1 MALLKKTSKKATETK
16 DSGDVSK
23 PKASSKNISSA
34 FAGTLLHPH
43 ITEKAADLASRGV
56 YVFVVNK
63 KATRVDVGAAVKA
76 IYGVQP
82 TSVRVI
88 NMDGKRVRFGRF
100 NGRRSDWK
108 KAMVTLPTGTTID
121 VHQGV

>member
-1 MALLKKTSKKATETK
+1 MALTKKTSKKATAEK
-16 DSGDVSK
+16 DSKEVAK
-23 PKASSKNISSA
+23 PKASTKQVSSA

-43 ITEKAADLASRGV
+43 VTEKAATLASQGV

-63 KATRVDVGAAVKA
+63 KATRIDVGAAVKA

-82 TSVRVI
+82 KSVRVI
-88 NMDGKRVRFGRF
+88 NMDGKSVRFGRF

-108 KAMVTLPTGTTID
+108 KAMVTLPKGATID